1 MRVRCVYIK
10 LREREG
16 MTMTRDE
23 FEFMENAKKDEKSQ
37 AERWRDAQREV
48 VKRAGGIRP
57 EVGGGGMI
65 QKYR

>member
-16 MTMTRDE
+16 MTMTRGE

-48 VKRAGGIRP
+48 VKRVNSVHRTVCEAFTASWA
-57 EVGGGGMI
+57 
-65 QKYR
+65 